1 MGLPHHQHQ
10 HPSNRAETSRTI
22 QPVTQQQ
29 QQHLTSSLS
38 PSSSA
43 SASSSSAL
51 AMLLRPDWMRRAT
64 RMGELRKERVTV
76 TIYKSLRQRQK
87 ELGLVTTTEEEA
99 IKSTDDPTSSN
110 SRKKKNKT
118 TRNKKAMPQR
128 YRVVSSAMINTRNQN
143 NNNNNNTS
151 SHACE
156 DATSGRYDALNVY
169 LFLPENN
176 LDLNDKSNI
185 IYRLDHGEI
194 ITSTTKKTVPVA
206 VEDDK
211 QQAQQQQQKQQQQQ
225 QQQSTAVLWIEHDRG
240 GWSPSIVNGVTRLV
254 PIEYEP

>member
-1 MGLPHHQHQ
+1 
-10 HPSNRAETSRTI
+10 
-22 QPVTQQQ
+22 
-29 QQHLTSSLS
+29 
-38 PSSSA
+38 
-43 SASSSSAL
+43 
-51 AMLLRPDWMRRAT
+51 MLLRPDWMRRAA
-64 RMGELRKERVTV
+64 RIAELRKERVTV

-99 IKSTDDPTSSN
+99 IKSTEDPTSSN
-110 SRKKKNKT
+110 NRKKKNKT
-118 TRNKKAMPQR
+118 TRKKKAMPQR
-128 YRVVSSAMINTRNQN
+128 YRVVSSAMINNRNQN
-143 NNNNNNTS
+143 NNNNNNNTS
-151 SHACE
+151 SNAYE

-194 ITSTTKKTVPVA
+194 ITSTTKKTVLVA
-206 VEDDK
+206 AEDDK
-211 QQAQQQQQKQQQQQ
+211 QQAQQQQQKQQQQQQ

>member
-1 MGLPHHQHQ
+1 
-10 HPSNRAETSRTI
+10 
-22 QPVTQQQ
+22 
-29 QQHLTSSLS
+29 
-38 PSSSA
+38 
-43 SASSSSAL
+43 
-51 AMLLRPDWMRRAT
+51 MLLRPDWMRRAA
-64 RMGELRKERVTV
+64 RIAELRKERVTV

-87 ELGLVTTTEEEA
+87 ELGLVTTTEEEV

-128 YRVVSSAMINTRNQN
+128 YRVVSSAMINTRNQNNN

>member
-1 MGLPHHQHQ
+1 
-10 HPSNRAETSRTI
+10 
-22 QPVTQQQ
+22 
-29 QQHLTSSLS
+29 
-38 PSSSA
+38 
-43 SASSSSAL
+43 
-51 AMLLRPDWMRRAT
+51 MRRAA
-64 RMGELRKERVTV
+64 RIAELRKERVTV

-143 NNNNNNTS
+143 NNNNNNNTS
-151 SHACE
+151 SHVCE

-225 QQQSTAVLWIEHDRG
+225 QQQQSTAVLWIEHDRG

>member
-1 MGLPHHQHQ
+1 
-10 HPSNRAETSRTI
+10 
-22 QPVTQQQ
+22 
-29 QQHLTSSLS
+29 
-38 PSSSA
+38 
-43 SASSSSAL
+43 
-51 AMLLRPDWMRRAT
+51 MRRAA
-64 RMGELRKERVTV
+64 RIAELRKERVTV

-99 IKSTDDPTSSN
+99 IKSTEDPTSSN
-110 SRKKKNKT
+110 NRKKKNKT
-118 TRNKKAMPQR
+118 ARKKKAMPQR
-128 YRVVSSAMINTRNQN
+128 YRVVSSAMINNRNQN
-143 NNNNNNTS
+143 NNNNNNNNTS
-151 SHACE
+151 SNACE
-156 DATSGRYDALNVY
+156 DATISHYDALNVY

-194 ITSTTKKTVPVA
+194 ITSTTKKTVLVA
-206 VEDDK
+206 AEDDE

-254 PIEYEP
+254 PIEYEPWQLILVPFTCI

>member
-1 MGLPHHQHQ
+1 
-10 HPSNRAETSRTI
+10 
-22 QPVTQQQ
+22 
-29 QQHLTSSLS
+29 
-38 PSSSA
+38 
-43 SASSSSAL
+43 
-51 AMLLRPDWMRRAT
+51 MLLRPDWMRRAA
-64 RMGELRKERVTV
+64 RIAELRKERVTV

-128 YRVVSSAMINTRNQN
+128 YRVVSSAMINTRNQNNN